1 MPLVL
6 LRAFR
11 CSHCEMRFYRF
22 SLRDGLRRR
31 GPSKHQEES
40 GAVPTVESSKKM
52 LDFEQLVRDIHAAE
66 ERFDLS
72 SSSSPESPPG
82 PFG

>member
-1 MPLVL
+1 MLPLVL

-40 GAVPTVESSKKM
+40 GAVPDDPFAKQELSD
-52 LDFEQLVRDIHAAE
+52 LE
-66 ERFDLS
+66 ERKHEYDLQQK
-72 SSSSPESPPG
+72 ELG
-82 PFG
+82 KLAYYQTVAR